1 MELSPFPYQ
10 GPLSPELVSGRDALL
25 ADLTQRISERR
36 VTTLLGPRRYGKTS
50 VLRRLAADLTEMS
63 TVWVDLYEVVSVAD
77 VAVRFDE
84 GLSATRGAFGAL
96 ARQVAVGLSLNLG
109 VVKVQLT
116 GPARNRPD
124 PALALHNL
132 LEVLVRAADRAPALL
147 VVDEFSFIA
156 DVPGAAGALRTAT
169 QHHYQDMG
177 MIFAGSH
184 PSMMRALFSARA
196 EPFYGQAD
204 LVEIGPLSAGAVEE
218 IVTAGF
224 AATGRDAGGL
234 GGLLA
239 SFARGHPQRTMQLAD
254 ACWRRTPPG
263 ERGDDHWAEG
273 LADVRAAT
281 AEGLELLYS
290 EFNPGERSALRSV
303 AQSGTLYGAEADLLD
318 LSKGTAT
325 HARRSL
331 VNKGDLVETDSG
343 VQLVDPVMAD
353 WIRYRFPL

>member
-10 GPLSPELVSGRDALL
+10 GPLRPELVSGRDALL
-25 ADLTQRISERR
+25 ADLTQRMSERR

-124 PALALHNL
+124 PALALHSL
-132 LEVLVRAADRAPALL
+132 LEVLVRAADRAPTLL

-169 QHHYQDMG
+169 QHHYQEMG

-290 EFNPGERSALRSV
+290 ELNPGERRVLRSV

>member
-25 ADLTQRISERR
+25 VDLTERVTERR

-50 VLRRLAADLTEMS
+50 VLRRLAADLTEVT

-84 GLSATRGAFGAL
+84 GLSETRGPFGAL
-96 ARQVAVGLSLNLG
+96 AREVAVRLSLNLG
-109 VVKVQLT
+109 ALKVQLI

-124 PALALHNL
+124 PVVTLHSL
-132 LEVLVRAADRAPALL
+132 LEVLVRAAEKTSVLL
-147 VVDEFSFIA
+147 VVDEFWFIA
-156 DVPGAAGALRTAT
+156 GVPGAAGALRTAA
-169 QHHYQDMG
+169 QHHYQDIG
-177 MIFAGSH
+177 MIFAGSQ
-184 PSMMRALFSARA
+184 PSMMRALFSGRA

-204 LVEIGPLSAGAVEE
+204 LVDIGPLSPGAIEE

-224 AATGRDAGGL
+224 ASTQRDAGGL

-273 LADVRAAT
+273 LGDVRAAS
-281 AEGLELLYS
+281 AQGLEALFS
-290 EFNPGERSALRSV
+290 EFNAGERSVLRAV
-303 AQSGTLYGAEADLLD
+303 AQSGTVYGAEADLLE

-331 VNKGDLVETDSG
+331 VNKGDLVETDEG
-343 VQLVDPVMAD
+343 IQLVDPVLAD
-353 WIRYRFPL
+353 WIRHRFLL

>member
-1 MELSPFPYQ
+1 
-10 GPLSPELVSGRDALL
+10 
-25 ADLTQRISERR
+25 
-36 VTTLLGPRRYGKTS
+36 
-50 VLRRLAADLTEMS
+50 
-63 TVWVDLYEVVSVAD
+63 
-77 VAVRFDE
+77 
-84 GLSATRGAFGAL
+84 GAFGAL

-116 GPARNRPD
+116 GPARNRPG
-124 PALALHNL
+124 PALALRNL
-132 LEVLVRAADRAPALL
+132 LEVLVRAADRAPTLL
-147 VVDEFSFIA
+147 LVDEFSFIA

-196 EPFYGQAD
+196 QPFYGQAD
-204 LVEIGPLSAGAVEE
+204 LVEIGPLSARAVKE
-218 IVTAGF
+218 IVTTGF
-224 AATGRDAGGL
+224 ATTGRDAGGL

-239 SFARGHPQRTMQLAD
+239 SFARGHPLRTMQLAD

-263 ERGDDHWAEG
+263 EGGDDHWAEG

-290 EFNPGERSALRSV
+290 GFNPGERSVLRSV

-331 VNKGDLVETDSG
+331 LNKGDMVGTASG
-343 VQLVDPVMAD
+343 VQLVDPVLAD